1 MGSRWRPWLCSLGA
15 ERAGKITT
23 NNGGKTL
30 FALLLALVMALGLTA
45 TAWAA
50 EGNVTVNLPDGFIE
64 QTPNVPMDPSD
75 PVYKIHFTKVVEQ
88 AGTCAPGKETFKF
101 EAVNDVIDAAEY
113 PDVQRSVEIETNGA
127 GTYQGTLTITG
138 PAVQVQNFVGRGF
151 YVREVQ
157 GDDQCW
163 TYSNKEYHVAFDI
176 DNTTREPM
184 LTFYLNNEEVSE
196 MTFTNI
202 YTENLTTVEV
212 PFTKTV
218 KLGGHAGPG
227 KTDFTI
233 AVCDVNAHD
242 LSYYTGVKYT
252 ATVTTNGAGDY
263 DGKLIISGPAG
274 RVSEFVSEGF
284 YVREVNDGLP
294 KWTYSD
300 AAWYVSPEGEIFPAR
315 METTDNGDF
324 YDAINNADAV
334 GKMTFENIY
343 TRSGSSHTTPDEK
356 PTSSPKT
363 FDAGMALYGVSAL
376 LSLTGTALV
385 IKRKNG

>member
-1 MGSRWRPWLCSLGA
+1 MKRSR
-15 ERAGKITT
+15 
-23 NNGGKTL
+23 KTL
-30 FALLLALVMALGLTA
+30 FALLLALVMTLGLTA

-50 EGNVTVNLPDGFIE
+50 EE
-64 QTPNVPMDPSD
+64 VPTDTKPPFEKELS
-75 PVYKIHFTKVVEQ
+75 ITKVVEKTGDVTPPAETFTFVLKDAAETEQ
-88 AGTCAPGKETFKF
+88 DLAYYGITLMDDLKISTAAGTDTFEKTFKF
-101 EAVNDVIDAAEY
+101 KLPASDFERYHWTSGTNVGGNEPARYYKSFLLREKND
-113 PDVQRSVEIETNGA
+113 SKA
-127 GTYQGTLTITG
+127 GWQ
-138 PAVQVQNFVGRGF
+138 
-151 YVREVQ
+151 
-157 GDDQCW
+157 
-163 TYSNKEYHVAFDI
+163 YSTKEYAV
-176 DNTTREPM
+176 
-184 LTFYLNNEEVSE
+184 
-196 MTFTNI
+196 TFTYRTEDQTMSLEIHTPGNDDYSRSAKFTNT
-202 YTENLTTVEV
+202 YTENLRTVEI

-218 KLGGHAGPG
+218 KLGGNTAPG
-227 KTDFTI
+227 RTDFTI

-242 LSYYTGVKYT
+242 LSYYTDVKYT
-252 ATVTTNGAGDY
+252 AAVTTTGAGDY
-263 DGKLIISGPAG
+263 DGKLIISGPAEKVG
-274 RVSEFVSEGF
+274 EFVSEGF

-300 AAWYVSPEGEIFPAR
+300 AVWYVSPEGEIFPAR

-343 TRSGSSHTTPDEK
+343 TSSGSSHTTPDEK

>member
-1 MGSRWRPWLCSLGA
+1 MKRSR
-15 ERAGKITT
+15 
-23 NNGGKTL
+23 KTL

-50 EGNVTVNLPDGFIE
+50 EGDENGAIVVIPGDGSVVGNNVVQETYRIP
-64 QTPNVPMDPSD
+64 
-75 PVYKIHFTKVVEQ
+75 FTKVVEQ

-101 EAVNDVIDAAEY
+101 EAVNHVIDAAEY

-157 GDDQCW
+157 GNDQCW
-163 TYSNKEYHVAFDI
+163 TYSNKEYYVAFDI

-196 MTFTNI
+196 MTFANI
-202 YTENLTTVEV
+202 YTENLTTIEI

-218 KLGGHAGPG
+218 KLGGNTAPG
-227 KTDFTI
+227 ETDFTI

-242 LSYYTGVKYT
+242 LSYYTDVKYT
-252 ATVTTNGAGDY
+252 AAVTTTGAGDY
-263 DGKLIISGPAG
+263 DGKLIISGSAG
-274 RVSEFVSEGF
+274 NVSEFVSEGF

-300 AAWYVSPEGEIFPAR
+300 AVWYVSSEGEIFPAK
-315 METTDNGDF
+315 MEKTDNGEF
-324 YDAINNADAV
+324 YDVINNADAV

-343 TRSGSSHTTPDEK
+343 TRNTSYTTPDEK
-356 PTSSPKT
+356 PIASPKT
-363 FDAGMALYGVSAL
+363 FDAGVALYGVSAL

>member
-1 MGSRWRPWLCSLGA
+1 MKRSR
-15 ERAGKITT
+15 
-23 NNGGKTL
+23 KTL
-30 FALLLALVMALGLTA
+30 FALLLALVMTLGLAA
-45 TAWAA
+45 TAWAT
-50 EGNVTVNLPDGFIE
+50 EV
-64 QTPNVPMDPSD
+64 VPTDTNPFEKELS
-75 PVYKIHFTKVVEQ
+75 ITKVVEKTGNVAPPAETFTFVLEDVVNEGETKRDLAYYGITLMDDLKISTA
-88 AGTCAPGKETFKF
+88 AGTGTFEKTFKF
-101 EAVNDVIDAAEY
+101 KLPASDFAEHHWNPSSNAGSNDIVRYRKVFLLTEQNDGKAGWEY
-113 PDVQRSVEIETNGA
+113 STKSYELVFTYDIEHGDMDLDVYWYGD
-127 GTYQGTLTITG
+127 
-138 PAVQVQNFVGRGF
+138 
-151 YVREVQ
+151 VREPA
-157 GDDQCW
+157 
-163 TYSNKEYHVAFDI
+163 K
-176 DNTTREPM
+176 
-184 LTFYLNNEEVSE
+184 
-196 MTFTNI
+196 FTNT

-227 KTDFTI
+227 KTNFTI

-242 LSYYTGVKYT
+242 LSHYTDVKYT
-252 ATVTTNGAGDY
+252 AAVTTNGAGDY

-300 AAWYVSPEGEIFPAR
+300 AVWYVSPEGEIFPAR

-376 LSLTGTALV
+376 LSLTGAALV

>member
-1 MGSRWRPWLCSLGA
+1 
-15 ERAGKITT
+15 
-23 NNGGKTL
+23 
-30 FALLLALVMALGLTA
+30 
-45 TAWAA
+45 
-50 EGNVTVNLPDGFIE
+50 
-64 QTPNVPMDPSD
+64 
-75 PVYKIHFTKVVEQ
+75 
-88 AGTCAPGKETFKF
+88 
-101 EAVNDVIDAAEY
+101 
-113 PDVQRSVEIETNGA
+113 
-127 GTYQGTLTITG
+127 
-138 PAVQVQNFVGRGF
+138 
-151 YVREVQ
+151 
-157 GDDQCW
+157 
-163 TYSNKEYHVAFDI
+163 
-176 DNTTREPM
+176 M

-242 LSYYTGVKYT
+242 LSYYTDVKYT
-252 ATVTTNGAGDY
+252 AAVTTTGAGDY
-263 DGKLIISGPAG
+263 DGKLIISGPAEKVG
-274 RVSEFVSEGF
+274 EFVSEGF

-300 AAWYVSPEGEIFPAR
+300 AVWYVSPEGEIFPAR

>member
-1 MGSRWRPWLCSLGA
+1 MKRSR
-15 ERAGKITT
+15 
-23 NNGGKTL
+23 KTL
-30 FALLLALVMALGLTA
+30 FALLLALVMALGLTV

-50 EGNVTVNLPDGFIE
+50 EVAPTDTVNLE
-64 QTPNVPMDPSD
+64 
-75 PVYKIHFTKVVEQ
+75 
-88 AGTCAPGKETFKF
+88 
-101 EAVNDVIDAAEY
+101 
-113 PDVQRSVEIETNGA
+113 
-127 GTYQGTLTITG
+127 LTITKMVEQTG
-138 PAVQVQNFVGRGF
+138 NVAPPAETFEFVLEDVVNEGETKHDLAYYGIELLDDLTISTATGNTVEKTLRFKLPASDFAEHHWIPSGNSGSEEIARYRKVFLLTEQNDGKTGWEYSTKSYELVFTYDMRDGDMDLDVYLPGTDA
-151 YVREVQ
+151 RE
-157 GDDQCW
+157 
-163 TYSNKEYHVAFDI
+163 SAK
-176 DNTTREPM
+176 
-184 LTFYLNNEEVSE
+184 
-196 MTFTNI
+196 FTNI

-274 RVSEFVSEGF
+274 KVSEFVSEGF

-300 AAWYVSPEGEIFPAR
+300 AVWFVSSEGEIFPAR
-315 METTDNGDF
+315 METTDNGDL
-324 YDAINNADAV
+324 YDAINNANAV